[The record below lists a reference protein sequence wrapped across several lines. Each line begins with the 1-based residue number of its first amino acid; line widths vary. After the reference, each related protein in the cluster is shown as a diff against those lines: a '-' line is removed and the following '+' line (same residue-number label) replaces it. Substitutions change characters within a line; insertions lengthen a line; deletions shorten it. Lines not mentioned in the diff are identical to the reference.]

1 MSIALGVLTH
11 FASKP
16 AKDNLLF
23 VFQPAEEGP
32 GGAKPIMEST
42 EFAEWRPDSIYG
54 LHIAPEYKVGEIAIK
69 PGLLLRIH
77 RNCLFRSKEKVGTR
91 RIPIWRMIWLL
102 RQVRL
107 LGKCKRL

>member
-1 MSIALGVLTH
+1 MHACGHDLHMSIALGVLTH

-42 EFAEWRPDSIYG
+42 EFASGDQ
-54 LHIAPEYKVGEIAIK
+54 IAFMDFIS
-69 PGLLLRIH
+69 H
-77 RNCLFRSKEKVGTR
+77 RNTK
-91 RIPIWRMIWLL
+91 
-102 RQVRL
+102 
-107 LGKCKRL
+107 